1 MKTYAVKYLD
11 GTELQVAYIQG
22 DSQDRVKE
30 EFSKIYPNIEQTK
43 IISAVDINVQ
53 SDDYGA
59 TIRIAK
65 IMVFLGWA
73 SVIIGI
79 IVFLTGMFMLV
90 GISGTIGIITS
101 GLMLVVGGQITRATA
116 DTANYTKQMLD
127 EMRNIK

>member
-1 MKTYAVKYLD
+1 MNTYAVKYLD

-22 DSQDRVKE
+22 DNQDRAKE
-30 EFSKIYPNIEQTK
+30 EFSKVYPNIEKAK
-43 IISAVDINVQ
+43 IISASDINEQ
-53 SDDYGA
+53 SDDYVA

-65 IMVFLGWA
+65 IMVFFGWA

-79 IVFLTGMFMLV
+79 VLFLTGIFMLV

>member
-1 MKTYAVKYLD
+1 MNTYIVKYLD

-22 DSQDRVKE
+22 ESQEKAKD
-30 EFSKIYPNIEQTK
+30 EFSKVYPNIDQTK
-43 IISAVDINVQ
+43 IISTADINEQ
-53 SDDYGA
+53 SDDYVA
-59 TIRIAK
+59 IIRIAK
-65 IMVFLGWA
+65 TMVFFGWA

-79 IVFLTGMFMLV
+79 VLFLTGMFMLV